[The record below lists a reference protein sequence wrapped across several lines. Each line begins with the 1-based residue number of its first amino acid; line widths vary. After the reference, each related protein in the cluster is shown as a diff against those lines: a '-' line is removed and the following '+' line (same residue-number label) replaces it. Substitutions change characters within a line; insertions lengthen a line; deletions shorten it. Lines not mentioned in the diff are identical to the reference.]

1 MTTVNYP
8 FRCGTFE
15 GALGAL
21 TYNQQVHKLLDY
33 DWEKMNEFRLII
45 DKIVAETESRCKNY
59 QQP

>member
-8 FRCGTFE
+8 YRAGAFS

-21 TYNQQVHKLLDY
+21 AYDQQVHKLLDY